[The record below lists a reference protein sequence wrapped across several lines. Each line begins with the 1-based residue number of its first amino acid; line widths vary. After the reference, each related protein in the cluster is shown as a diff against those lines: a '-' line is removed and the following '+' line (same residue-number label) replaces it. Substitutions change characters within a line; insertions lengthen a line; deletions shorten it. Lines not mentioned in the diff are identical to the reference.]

1 MDLELKMIL
10 AYILLNYEIEFPE
23 EYEGKRPQVIWMTE
37 VLMPPS
43 GATIRVRRR
52 TKVDADA

>member
-1 MDLELKMIL
+1 MIL

-23 EYEGKRPQVIWMTE
+23 ECEGKRPQVTWMTE

-43 GATIRVRRR
+43 GAKIRVRRR
-52 TKVDADA
+52 TKADADSSSILV